1 MRTLLPE
8 DELQLLDPRQDALT
22 LEGAPVRPRPRR
34 GWWLRLGWSPT
45 SAPIA
50 LLLVTGIALGPV
62 GMNLLTSSTLSLLS
76 PVIPVSLGALGVLVG
91 LGVEG
96 RRSIEHRVLLVALF
110 ESALTGF
117 LVAIGLIPFGSTVW
131 VGASGPNWMLIAASG
146 ICAAT
151 SLTLPSAG
159 SLEPPSPAGRIKE
172 LGVLLPIVAGAL
184 LLAAMHQGPVGRA
197 VLLLANATAITMLL
211 AGAGWL
217 LLTQA
222 SSETE
227 ERVFA
232 VSALLL
238 VGGVADAL
246 SMSALFTGLA
256 AGVFWRYL
264 GHHPRETITRDVL
277 FVQHPLVVLVL
288 LVAGARADI
297 SWSVAGVGVGY
308 VVLRMLGKL
317 LGGAVAWRTLGGAA
331 PRDVGRV
338 LLPPGVFG
346 IAFALNVAD
355 AVGERASFLLAAVV
369 IGTIGSDIVA
379 LLLSPRRVTP

>member
-1 MRTLLPE
+1 MTTLPPE

-22 LEGAPVRPRPRR
+22 LEAPPLRQRPRR
-34 GWWLRLGWSPT
+34 GWWLMLGWSAT

-50 LLLVTGIALGPV
+50 LLLVTGVALGPR
-62 GMNLLTSSTLSLLS
+62 GINLLTSSALSLLG

-91 LGVEG
+91 LEVG
-96 RRSIEHRVLLVALF
+96 RRRLSERRVLAAALL
-110 ESALTGF
+110 ESGLTGF
-117 LVAIGLIPFGSTVW
+117 IVAIGLVPLASRAW
-131 VGASGPNWMLIAASG
+131 AGAGGPIWMLVAATG

-159 SLEPPSPAGRIKE
+159 SLEPPSPSGRIKE

-184 LLAAMHQGPVGRA
+184 LLAALQQGPVERA
-197 VLLLANATAITMLL
+197 VLLLVHATAVTLLL

-222 SSETE
+222 ASETE

-256 AGVFWRYL
+256 AGVFWRFA
-264 GHHPRETITRDVL
+264 GDHPRKTITRDVL
-277 FVQHPLVVLVL
+277 FLQHPLVVLVL
-288 LVAGARADI
+288 LVAGARADL
-297 SWSVAGVGVGY
+297 SWLAAGVGTGY

-317 LGGAVAWRTLGGAA
+317 LGGALAWRMLRGAA
-331 PRDVGRV
+331 PRDVGLV

-346 IAFALNVAD
+346 IAFALNVVD
-355 AVGERASFLLAAVV
+355 AVGENASFLLAAVV
-369 IGTIGSDIVA
+369 AGTIGADIVA
-379 LLLSPRRVTP
+379 LLLSPRRVSS